1 MFTHCLRLTRASLR
15 RWNMFVFLPFFSI
28 FITIPLLTHLTFF
41 IRALQVV
48 LLITKIARVFSTKKK
63 WRFPFE
69 RLLVVCFV
77 LTRSFR
83 LIYYYLLCCCR
94 VLDFLFAYHRCYHL
108 HVLVAVLSCLFF
120 FCVTHLSQFGC
131 FGWITF
137 KLFNPF
143 VTISIWLRTGCL
155 LFPKMN
161 LVEFR

>member
-1 MFTHCLRLTRASLR
+1 MEYVCVFTL
-15 RWNMFVFLPFFSI
+15 FSI
-28 FITIPLLTHLTFF
+28 FITIPLLTHLTFSK
-41 IRALQVV
+41 RALQVV
-48 LLITKIARVFSTKKK
+48 LFITKIARVFSTKKK
-63 WRFPFE
+63 WRFSFE

-120 FCVTHLSQFGC
+120 FCVTHLSHFGC

-137 KLFNPF
+137 QLFQPF
-143 VTISIWLRTGCL
+143 CDHFNLIENRLPLV
-155 LFPKMN
+155 PKN
-161 LVEFR
+161 ESCWVSLKKRQTSKNK